1 MKTAITSLF
10 AAALMVVGISSVSAQ
25 QQKMGYINF
34 AEVVELMPEKATA
47 ATSLEAYQ
55 KEWNDQ
61 YNALNNEFTTKV
73 QDYQKK
79 LPTMVPAMSQQ
90 AEKDINSLR
99 QRIEE
104 FGQVANEDLQ
114 RKQQELMQ
122 PIIKKVQ
129 DAVTAVGKEQ
139 SYTYVF
145 DLSQGS
151 IIYFDETTANN
162 ILPLVKVKLGLK

>member
-1 MKTAITSLF
+1 MKTAIKTLF
-10 AAALMVVGISSVSAQ
+10 AALLMVVGVSSVSAQ
-25 QQKMGYINF
+25 QQKLGYVNF

-47 ATSLEAYQ
+47 TASLEAYQ

-61 YNALNNEFTTKV
+61 YSALNNEFTTKV

-79 LPTMVPAMSQQ
+79 LPNMSPAMSQQ

-104 FGQVANEDLQ
+104 FSQVANEDLQ

-122 PIIKKVQ
+122 PLITKVQ
-129 DAVTAVGKEQ
+129 EAVTAVGKEQ
-139 SYTYVF
+139 SYTYIF

-151 IIYFDETTANN
+151 IIYFDEATANN

>member
-1 MKTAITSLF
+1 MKTAIKSLF
-10 AAALMVVGISSVSAQ
+10 VAALMMVGVSSVSAQ
-25 QQKMGYINF
+25 QQKLGYVNF
-34 AEVVELMPEKATA
+34 AEVVELMPEKATST
-47 ATSLEAYQ
+47 TSLEAYQ

-79 LPTMVPAMSQQ
+79 LPNMSPAMSQQ

-122 PIIKKVQ
+122 PIITKIQ

-139 SYTYVF
+139 GYTYVF
-145 DLSQGS
+145 DLSQGG
-151 IIYFDETTANN
+151 IIYFDEATANN